1 MDLGNVVWRGEGS
14 GEGVDSTMIYQSY
27 GHSHTDGEVATTDTP
42 VYICNEEY
50 GEWKGMCVRS
60 H

>member
-1 MDLGNVVWRGEGS
+1 MWRGEGS